1 MSKIW
6 FANNKFTLCKRFTIN
21 EPSIMLFFVFFSFP
35 LFQISND
42 YCQKSY
48 YGFQGFLESSATS
61 QVFLIYTFL
70 TKKRRHFFNF
80 FEICTEMRFVSL
92 FFLNERNIAT
102 ILLMIHL
109 KCTVLHYADLN
120 SSYVNKPFLN
130 YETLNMLFRFFQFLV
145 YVYFSKAFV
154 KEIMK

>member
-1 MSKIW
+1 MPITNS
-6 FANNKFTLCKRFTIN
+6 LCVKPWFTIN
-21 EPSIMLFFVFFSFP
+21 EPSNMLFFFSFP

-48 YGFQGFLESSATS
+48 YGFQGFLESSTTS
-61 QVFLIYTFL
+61 QIFLIYTFL

-102 ILLMIHL
+102 ILLMIQMYCSSLCWSKFKLHKQVVL
-109 KCTVLHYADLN
+109 KLRAVEYAI
-120 SSYVNKPFLN
+120 SF
-130 YETLNMLFRFFQFLV
+130 FRFLV
-145 YVYFSKAFV
+145 YVYFNKAFV